1 MCSCAQKKKH
11 ISKEKIIVL
20 VKTLFFVYFEFR
32 DVSFNL
38 FYQALPQNPPEVQAV
53 GSRMSFLPSWPDGG
67 SGG

>member
-1 MCSCAQKKKH
+1 M
-11 ISKEKIIVL
+11 L